1 MITQSK
7 PVVIEIP
14 EDAYKQN
21 KVYRPWP
28 EIKASNPDSR
38 KPGVTP
44 LSTTIA
50 AKSVLS
56 ALGLFW

>member
-21 KVYRPWP
+21 TVYRPWP

-50 AKSVLS
+50 AR
-56 ALGLFW
+56 